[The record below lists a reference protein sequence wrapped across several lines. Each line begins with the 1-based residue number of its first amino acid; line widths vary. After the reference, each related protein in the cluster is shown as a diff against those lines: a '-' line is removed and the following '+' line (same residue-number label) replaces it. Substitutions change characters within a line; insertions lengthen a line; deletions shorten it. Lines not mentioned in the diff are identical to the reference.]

1 MTSTK
6 PLPPPGQSKQ
16 DADQLFFAALMTCW
30 VSQAYMIFAF
40 FWFFGD
46 IGLFKNHHTL
56 FIISVVIISSVLHF
70 WIVLRHWHS
79 RELHKKAQALNTENE
94 AVVRGCCEEKGM
106 SEKGSDQ
113 KIPPEKV

>member
-1 MTSTK
+1 
-6 PLPPPGQSKQ
+6 
-16 DADQLFFAALMTCW
+16 
-30 VSQAYMIFAF
+30 MIFAF

-79 RELHKKAQALNTENE
+79 RELHKKSQALNTENE
-94 AVVRGCCEEKGM
+94 AVVRDCCEEKGM
-106 SEKGSDQ
+106 SEKAVIRRFHLRKSREQGLSCSCRDGQAVWSLEVFVLIFCILGS
-113 KIPPEKV
+113 IS